1 MKHIDDWLDE
11 PKTDEQEK
19 LAQEWLDNFRMPA
32 WDKLQ
37 ERRNGRSVEA
47 WLRRYRLTCDYQGK
61 RYRCTGASRMGDVW
75 LTSNMEQIDG
85 YELRV
90 DVEEIN
96 NWNREELTK

>member
-19 LAQEWLDNFRMPA
+19 LAQEWLDKFRMPA

-37 ERRNGRSVEA
+37 ERRDGSSVET
-47 WLRRYRLTCDYQGK
+47 WLRGYRLTCDYQGK
-61 RYRCTGASRMGDVW
+61 SYRCTGASRMGDVW

-85 YELRV
+85 YDLRV
-90 DVEEIN
+90 DVEDIS
-96 NWNREELTK
+96 NWKREELTK